1 MPLAY
6 VSLLA
11 HLEKQVPA
19 DLKGVL
25 VFADARL
32 APLLLKYTIPG
43 AMHDEYVSVNGHPD
57 ASLMLLR
64 AVVNNRRA
72 RDLSLSL
79 LILDWKTP
87 TVMKTRSAAV
97 EAQLCCEAIAFK
109 ISHGYSVPV
118 VATDLCTAI
127 RVWRLDGTVLS
138 EIFCVAGTP
147 LTLNQGVEI
156 IWMLIREQLPVVTA
170 WLDAKSHATFPR
182 GNHDGSGSGAAS
194 EPSSAPSPMAPPG
207 PRSAAAACG
216 VASSL
221 GGALKGDGASSG
233 APVATAS
240 LSEPPPYSTCH
251 SNLDLY
257 DDLESEDLARRVA
270 AVWSNSSSLRALASQ
285 VAALD
290 AV

>member
-1 MPLAY
+1 
-6 VSLLA
+6 
-11 HLEKQVPA
+11 
-19 DLKGVL
+19 
-25 VFADARL
+25 
-32 APLLLKYTIPG
+32 
-43 AMHDEYVSVNGHPD
+43 
-57 ASLMLLR
+57 
-64 AVVNNRRA
+64 
-72 RDLSLSL
+72 
-79 LILDWKTP
+79 
-87 TVMKTRSAAV
+87 MKTRSAAV

-109 ISHGYSVPV
+109 LNHGYSVPV

-127 RVWRLDGTVLS
+127 RVWRLEGTVLS
-138 EIFCVAGTP
+138 EIFCVVGTP

-182 GNHDGSGSGAAS
+182 GNHNGSGSASGDAS
-194 EPSSAPSPMAPPG
+194 EPSSAASPMAPPG
-207 PRSAAAACG
+207 PRSAAAACD

-221 GGALKGDGASSG
+221 GGAHEGDGAPSG
-233 APVATAS
+233 APVASAS
-240 LSEPPPYSTCH
+240 LSELPPPYGACH

-270 AVWSNSSSLRALASQ
+270 AVWSNSSSLRALASR